1 MRLSTRGR
9 YGTRLMFEF
18 ALHYG
23 EGYIQLGDVAK
34 RQGISEKYLS
44 KLVLPL
50 KASGFINS
58 ARGFKGGYSL
68 ARKPE
73 TITLREIVEAL
84 EGRITPVDCV
94 MDEALCGQSN
104 NCPTRFVWC
113 ELAETIQES
122 LNGISLKDL
131 VDRFQIKNREL
142 EIDYSI

>member
-23 EGYIQLGDVAK
+23 EGHIQLGDAAK

-50 KASGFINS
+50 KAAGFINS

-68 ARKPE
+68 TRKPE
-73 TITLREIVEAL
+73 TITLMEIVEAL
-84 EGRITPVDCV
+84 EGNISPVECV
-94 MDEALCGQSN
+94 MDEALCDQSDG
-104 NCPTRFVWC
+104 CPTRFVWC
-113 ELAETIQES
+113 ELAETIKES
-122 LNGISLKDL
+122 LSGISLKDL
-131 VDRFQIKNREL
+131 VDRFHLKNREL

>member
-18 ALHYG
+18 ALYYG
-23 EGYIQLGDVAK
+23 KGYVQLGDAAK

-50 KASGFINS
+50 KAVGFINS
-58 ARGFKGGYSL
+58 ARGFNGGYSL

-84 EGRITPVDCV
+84 EGNLTPVECV
-94 MDEALCGQSN
+94 MEETLCGQSGS
-104 NCPTRFVWC
+104 CPTRCVWC
-113 ELAETIQES
+113 ELAETIKES
-122 LNGISLKDL
+122 LSGISLKDL
-131 VDRFQIKNREL
+131 VDRFHLKNREL